1 MPEEVV
7 QRKDYCISQSLAGR
21 QRHKYALGE
30 EISGRKERLI
40 MLNDSETSS

>member
-1 MPEEVV
+1 MPEEVG
-7 QRKDYCISQSLAGR
+7 QRKDYCIQSLAGR

-30 EISGRKERLI
+30 EMSGRKERLI